1 MKSTNTLI
9 AIGAVFICSSVLLFT
24 CGPEMVLL
32 HRMSDLQEKG
42 TYGDAFGGSL
52 GPLVGLLGAAITFLA
67 FWVQYQANEVQKR
80 ALRDQEKN
88 LQKQEKDLAR
98 ERFENR
104 FYKQIDILKGN
115 LDEVSIGKSTTGRK
129 AFISFFNELKF
140 LYYVVD
146 NHYRKRYLPTFGVEL
161 SDEAVYNV
169 AYLIFFFGIGPNSKI
184 LVRSFLTDDL
194 LHLFENAATAIEKN
208 QTLWRTESKKGQPIA
223 VSAKENVFTLDIN
236 YLPGN
241 GHVSKLSHY
250 IRHLFQTL
258 KFVHEMDEE
267 IISPDLKYEYITV
280 LRSQLSPHEQ
290 LFIYYNALSVLG
302 KPWLD
307 KPNFIRKYCLIKST
321 LLPLADFYRTPV
333 EMLGT
338 INEENRPL
346 FEWIEI
352 SKRLQTL

>member
-1 MKSTNTLI
+1 MKSTNILI
-9 AIGAVFICSSVLLFT
+9 VIGAVFICSSVLLFT
-24 CGPEMVLL
+24 CGPEMILL
-32 HRMSDLQEKG
+32 HRMNNLQEKG
-42 TYGDAFGGSL
+42 TSGDAFGGSL

-67 FWVQYQANEVQKR
+67 FWVQYQANEIQKQ
-80 ALRDQEKN
+80 ALREQGEN
-88 LQKQEKDLAR
+88 LRKQEKDLAR

-104 FYKQIDILKGN
+104 FYKQIEILKGN
-115 LDEVSIGKSTTGRK
+115 LDEVSVGKTTTGRK

-146 NHYRKRYLPTFGVEL
+146 NHYHKQYLPTFGVQL

-169 AYLIFFFGIGPNSKI
+169 AYLIFFFGIGPNSTV
-184 LVRSFLTDDL
+184 LVRSFLKDDL
-194 LHLFENAATAIEKN
+194 LHLFENAATDIENN
-208 QTLWRTESKKGQPIA
+208 QTLWRAERKKGQPIA
-223 VSAKENVFTLDIN
+223 VSTKENVFTLDIN

-258 KFVHEMDEE
+258 KFVDETDNE
-267 IISPDLKYEYITV
+267 ILSPELKYEYITV

-307 KPNFIRKYCLIKST
+307 EPNFIRRYCLIKST
-321 LLPLADFYRTPV
+321 LLPLAGFYRTPIEV
-333 EMLGT
+333 LGT
-338 INEENRPL
+338 FNEDSRPM
-346 FEWIEI
+346 FEWNEI